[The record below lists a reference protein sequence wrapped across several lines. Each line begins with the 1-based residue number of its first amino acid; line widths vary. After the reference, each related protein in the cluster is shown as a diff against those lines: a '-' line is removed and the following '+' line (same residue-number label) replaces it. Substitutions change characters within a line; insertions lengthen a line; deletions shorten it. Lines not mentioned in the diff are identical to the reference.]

1 LIFKYYK
8 VWGFFFNEKYNYID
22 GATATNI
29 PQNLDVKSLYKFQ
42 YTFDNLK
49 YDYFKIDGLKSN
61 LYLQYVVSQNNFQD
75 KFVMAGM
82 I

>member
-1 LIFKYYK
+1 
-8 VWGFFFNEKYNYID
+8 
-22 GATATNI
+22 
-29 PQNLDVKSLYKFQ
+29 
-42 YTFDNLK
+42 LK

-75 KFVMAGM
+75 KFVIGWNDLMYYKLVGVNELGFLDCDVGLQQDGYRVE

>member
-1 LIFKYYK
+1 LGFLFLMKNITILMEQLLQIFLKFRCK
-8 VWGFFFNEKYNYID
+8 
-22 GATATNI
+22 
-29 PQNLDVKSLYKFQ
+29 QLYKFQ

-75 KFVMAGM
+75 KFVIGWNDLL
-82 I
+82 

>member
-1 LIFKYYK
+1 MC
-8 VWGFFFNEKYNYID
+8 N
-22 GATATNI
+22 
-29 PQNLDVKSLYKFQ
+29 LYKFQ

-75 KFVMAGM
+75 KFVIGWNDLMYYKLVGVKELGFQTATGFG
-82 I
+82 IQ